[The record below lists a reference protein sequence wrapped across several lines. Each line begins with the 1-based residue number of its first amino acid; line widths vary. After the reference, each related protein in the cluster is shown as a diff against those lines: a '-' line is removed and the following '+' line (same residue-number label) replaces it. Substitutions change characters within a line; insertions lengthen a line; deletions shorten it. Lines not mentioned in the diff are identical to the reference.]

1 MFLLNFQEMQIILLS
16 AVPFT
21 ELRLSIPLAVALG
34 ISPMKS
40 FVLACVGNFLPI
52 IPLILLL
59 EPVSRL
65 VTKIPIIN
73 GIFLGLLENTRSK
86 GKKVEKYGFL
96 GLLLFVAVPFP
107 GTGIYSGAILAFI
120 FGIRFRYAFF
130 ALTVGMLLAGVAVT
144 LASAGAKEIAEY
156 IYNLEYFLVGLMVVG
171 ISYFFFK
178 RRNRKK
184 S

>member
-1 MFLLNFQEMQIILLS
+1 MLNFQEIQVILLS

-40 FVLACVGNFLPI
+40 FVLACLGNFLPI
-52 IPLILLL
+52 IPLLLLL
-59 EPVSRL
+59 EPVSKL
-65 VTKIPIIN
+65 VTKIPIVN
-73 GIFLGLLENTRSK
+73 GVFLRLLEKTRSK
-86 GKKVEKYGFL
+86 GGKVEKYGFI

-107 GTGIYSGAILAFI
+107 GTGIYSGAILAFL

-130 ALTVGMLLAGVAVT
+130 ALTVGMLLAGIAVT
-144 LASAGAKEIAEY
+144 LASAGAKEIAGY
-156 IYNLEYFLVGLMVVG
+156 IYNLEYFLVGLIVVG
-171 ISYFFFK
+171 IIYLFLK